1 MASKWGDDPPRA
13 AKTRLRS
20 ALFSAIRRRANVH
33 SSPRRLLLSL
43 STMSW
48 CNIASPG
55 LVFVGEGFRYGRGGG
70 SGEGPRLDLTDGR
83 IWEIDPHIPPEMLTR
98 RFESRLSSWRWS
110 NSSERN
116 TDPTS
121 RICDQGG
128 RKTAQRSRRSVDAKQ
143 ERRFELW
150 IRVQA

>member
-55 LVFVGEGFRYGRGGG
+55 LVFVGEGFRYGRGG
-70 SGEGPRLDLTDGR
+70 
-83 IWEIDPHIPPEMLTR
+83 
-98 RFESRLSSWRWS
+98 
-110 NSSERN
+110 
-116 TDPTS
+116 
-121 RICDQGG
+121 
-128 RKTAQRSRRSVDAKQ
+128 
-143 ERRFELW
+143 W
-150 IRVQA
+150 IRRGTWIRSDRRADLGDRSTYPTRNVDEEV